1 MKKKKSKKKIIIGA
15 AAVLVVAGGV
25 TVAGQ
30 RNSTENQI
38 PQVQVVIAEKGDV
51 EEIVDATGTVGS
63 EEEKTYYSPVNAEL
77 KTVSFAQGD
86 VVKKGTKLIEFNTED
101 LEKDNRK
108 AELNLKSTKYDTKDT
123 RNKSDKAEKK
133 QKDAKKNVQ
142 ELEKKI
148 KDKKAYV
155 SSLKSQISAAATA
168 AQREAAAQA
177 IIGAAAVLVVAGG
190 VTVAGQRNSTEN
202 QIPQVQV
209 VIAEKGDVEE
219 IVDATGTVGSE
230 EEKTYYSPVNAE
242 LKTVSFAQGDVVKKG
257 TKLIEFNTEDL
268 EKDNR
273 KAELNLK
280 STKYDTKDTR
290 NKSDKAEKKQK
301 DAKKN
306 VQELEKKIK
315 DKKAYVSS
323 LKSQISAA
331 ATAAQ
336 REAAAQASAQ
346 AAAQAQAQQQEAQAK
361 AQAEAKKQEEIQSK
375 YQAALYTYK
384 TETLPQYQQQLSDL
398 NAQYNQAQS
407 DYNQADTTYQMAFAT
422 WQADPSDENTQA
434 LDNAET
440 ARTQAQLAMQQA
452 QQTYNDLKQ
461 QTPKMPVLSDFTESS
476 ADYSW
481 GISDGSDADDS
492 DGEDSSSYGYDYS
505 GSDGGTVTADTSALE
520 SALETAS
527 DELAELQSDLASEK
541 AIAEADSTS
550 LTKEEKEKLKVTD
563 NLSELDAKSAE
574 ELVKEGKKG
583 ITAEFNGIISKAD
596 IKQGAAVTQGMEL
609 FTIEN
614 TDKASVDVTLSKYDY
629 NTVKEGQ
636 SVEITLGDN
645 TYQGTVT
652 KMSHIAVQNEK
663 GTPVIS
669 ATVSIDNPDED
680 IFLGVDAKVKIYAA
694 SAKNVVTLPVE
705 VVNIGKEGSFCYVIE
720 DGLVTKRNITT
731 GISSEDYVEITD
743 GIKEGEEVI
752 ADLGDYTE
760 GMEVQAV
767 PEQTGEDAD
776 E

>member
-30 RNSTENQI
+30 RNSKETQI
-38 PQVQVVIAEKGDV
+38 PQVPVVTAEMGDV

-77 KTVSFAQGD
+77 KTVSFSQGD
-86 VVKKGTKLIEFNTED
+86 VIKKGTKLIEFNTED
-101 LEKDNRK
+101 LEKDNQK

-155 SSLKSQISAAATA
+155 ASLKSQISAATA
-168 AQREAAAQA
+168 
-177 IIGAAAVLVVAGG
+177 
-190 VTVAGQRNSTEN
+190 
-202 QIPQVQV
+202 
-209 VIAEKGDVEE
+209 
-219 IVDATGTVGSE
+219 
-230 EEKTYYSPVNAE
+230 
-242 LKTVSFAQGDVVKKG
+242 
-257 TKLIEFNTEDL
+257 
-268 EKDNR
+268 
-273 KAELNLK
+273 
-280 STKYDTKDTR
+280 
-290 NKSDKAEKKQK
+290 
-301 DAKKN
+301 
-306 VQELEKKIK
+306 
-315 DKKAYVSS
+315 
-323 LKSQISAA
+323 
-331 ATAAQ
+331 AAQ

-361 AQAEAKKQEEIQSK
+361 AQAEAKKQQEIQRK
-375 YQAALYTYK
+375 YQAALNTYK
-384 TETLPQYQQQLSDL
+384 TETLPQYQQKLSEL
-398 NAQYNQAQS
+398 NSQYNQAQS
-407 DYNQADTTYQMAFAT
+407 IYNQADTAYQMAFAT
-422 WQADPSDENTQA
+422 WQADPSDENIQA
-434 LDNAET
+434 LNAAET
-440 ARTQAQLAMQQA
+440 SRTQAQIAMQQA
-452 QQTYNDLKQ
+452 KQAYEDYKQ
-461 QTPKMPVLSDFTESS
+461 QTPQMPDLADFTQNSS
-476 ADYSW
+476 GSLEEFTDGTEDDTSEEDTASGDY
-481 GISDGSDADDS
+481 A
-492 DGEDSSSYGYDYS
+492 YS
-505 GSDGGTVTADTSALE
+505 GSDSSAVTADTSALE
-520 SALETAS
+520 SALESAS

-563 NLSELDAKSAE
+563 NLSELDAKSAK
-574 ELVKEGKKG
+574 ELVEEGKKG
-583 ITAEFNGIISKAD
+583 ITAEFNGIVSKAD
-596 IKQGAAVTQGMEL
+596 IKQGAAATQGMEL
-609 FTIEN
+609 FTIQN

-629 NTVKEGQ
+629 DTVKEGQ
-636 SVEITLGDN
+636 SAEITLGDN

-669 ATVSIDNPDED
+669 ATVSINDPDDD
-680 IFLGVDAKVKIYAA
+680 IFLGVDAKVKIHAA

-705 VVNIGKEGSFCYVIE
+705 VVNIGKDGSFCYVIE
-720 DGLVTKRNITT
+720 DGLVTKRDITT
-731 GISSEDYVEITD
+731 GISSEDYVEVID

-752 ADLGDYTE
+752 SDLGDYTE

-767 PEQTGEDAD
+767 SEQTGEDAD

>member
-30 RNSTENQI
+30 RDSKETQI
-38 PQVQVVIAEKGDV
+38 PQVPVVTAEMGDV

-77 KTVSFAQGD
+77 KTVSFSQGD
-86 VVKKGTKLIEFNTED
+86 VIKKGTKLIEFNTED
-101 LEKDNRK
+101 LEKDNQK

-155 SSLKSQISAAATA
+155 ASLKSQISAA
-168 AQREAAAQA
+168 
-177 IIGAAAVLVVAGG
+177 
-190 VTVAGQRNSTEN
+190 TV
-202 QIPQVQV
+202 
-209 VIAEKGDVEE
+209 
-219 IVDATGTVGSE
+219 
-230 EEKTYYSPVNAE
+230 
-242 LKTVSFAQGDVVKKG
+242 
-257 TKLIEFNTEDL
+257 
-268 EKDNR
+268 
-273 KAELNLK
+273 
-280 STKYDTKDTR
+280 
-290 NKSDKAEKKQK
+290 
-301 DAKKN
+301 
-306 VQELEKKIK
+306 
-315 DKKAYVSS
+315 
-323 LKSQISAA
+323 
-331 ATAAQ
+331 AAQ

-361 AQAEAKKQEEIQSK
+361 AQAEAKKQQEIQRK
-375 YQAALYTYK
+375 YQAALNTYK
-384 TETLPQYQQQLSDL
+384 TETLPQYQQKLSEL
-398 NAQYNQAQS
+398 NSQYNQAQS
-407 DYNQADTTYQMAFAT
+407 TYNQADTAYQMAFAT
-422 WQADPSDENTQA
+422 WQADPSDENIQA
-434 LDNAET
+434 LNAAET
-440 ARTQAQLAMQQA
+440 SRTQAQIAMQQA
-452 QQTYNDLKQ
+452 KQAYEDYKQ
-461 QTPKMPVLSDFTESS
+461 QTPQMPDLSDFTQNSSESLEEFTDGTEDDTS
-476 ADYSW
+476 EEDTASGDY
-481 GISDGSDADDS
+481 A
-492 DGEDSSSYGYDYS
+492 YS
-505 GSDGGTVTADTSALE
+505 GSDSNAVTADTSALE
-520 SALETAS
+520 SALESAS

-563 NLSELDAKSAE
+563 NLSELDAKSAK
-574 ELVKEGKKG
+574 ELVEEGKKG
-583 ITAEFNGIISKAD
+583 ITAEFNGIVSKAD

-609 FTIEN
+609 FTIQN

-629 NTVKEGQ
+629 DTVKEGQ
-636 SVEITLGDN
+636 SAEITLGDN

-669 ATVSIDNPDED
+669 ATVSINDPDDD
-680 IFLGVDAKVKIYAA
+680 IFLGVDAKVKIHAA

-705 VVNIGKEGSFCYVIE
+705 VVNIGKDGSFCYVIE
-720 DGLVTKRNITT
+720 DGLVTKRDITT
-731 GISSEDYVEITD
+731 GISSEDYVEVID

-752 ADLGDYTE
+752 SDLGDYTE

-767 PEQTGEDAD
+767 SEQTGEDAD

>member
-30 RNSTENQI
+30 RNSKETQI
-38 PQVQVVIAEKGDV
+38 PQVPVVTAEMGDV

-77 KTVSFAQGD
+77 KTVSFSQGD
-86 VVKKGTKLIEFNTED
+86 VIKKGTKLIEFNTED
-101 LEKDNRK
+101 LEKDNQK

-155 SSLKSQISAAATA
+155 ASLKSQISVATA
-168 AQREAAAQA
+168 
-177 IIGAAAVLVVAGG
+177 
-190 VTVAGQRNSTEN
+190 
-202 QIPQVQV
+202 
-209 VIAEKGDVEE
+209 
-219 IVDATGTVGSE
+219 
-230 EEKTYYSPVNAE
+230 
-242 LKTVSFAQGDVVKKG
+242 
-257 TKLIEFNTEDL
+257 
-268 EKDNR
+268 
-273 KAELNLK
+273 
-280 STKYDTKDTR
+280 
-290 NKSDKAEKKQK
+290 
-301 DAKKN
+301 
-306 VQELEKKIK
+306 
-315 DKKAYVSS
+315 
-323 LKSQISAA
+323 
-331 ATAAQ
+331 AAQ

-361 AQAEAKKQEEIQSK
+361 AQAEAKKQQEIQRK
-375 YQAALYTYK
+375 YQAALNTYK
-384 TETLPQYQQQLSDL
+384 TETLPQYQQKLSEL
-398 NAQYNQAQS
+398 NSQYNQAQS
-407 DYNQADTTYQMAFAT
+407 TYNQADTAYQMAFAT
-422 WQADPSDENTQA
+422 WQADPSDENIQA
-434 LDNAET
+434 LNAAET
-440 ARTQAQLAMQQA
+440 SRTQAQIAMQQA
-452 QQTYNDLKQ
+452 KQAYEDYKQ
-461 QTPKMPVLSDFTESS
+461 QTPQMPDLSDLTQNSSRSLEEFTDGTEDDTSEDDTAS
-476 ADYSW
+476 GDY
-481 GISDGSDADDS
+481 A
-492 DGEDSSSYGYDYS
+492 YS
-505 GSDGGTVTADTSALE
+505 GSDSSAVTADTSALE
-520 SALETAS
+520 SALESAS

-563 NLSELDAKSAE
+563 NLSELDAKSAK
-574 ELVKEGKKG
+574 ELVEEGKKG
-583 ITAEFNGIISKAD
+583 ITAEFNGIVSKAD

-609 FTIEN
+609 FTIQN

-629 NTVKEGQ
+629 DTVKEGQ
-636 SVEITLGDN
+636 SAEITLGDN

-669 ATVSIDNPDED
+669 ATVSINDPDDD
-680 IFLGVDAKVKIYAA
+680 IFLGVDAKVKIHAA

-705 VVNIGKEGSFCYVIE
+705 VVNIGKDGSFCYVIE
-720 DGLVTKRNITT
+720 DGLVTKRDITT
-731 GISSEDYVEITD
+731 GISSEDYVEVID

-752 ADLGDYTE
+752 SDLGDYTE

-767 PEQTGEDAD
+767 SEQTGEDAD

>member
-30 RNSTENQI
+30 RNSKETQI
-38 PQVQVVIAEKGDV
+38 PQVPVVTAGMGDV

-77 KTVSFAQGD
+77 KTVSFSQGD
-86 VVKKGTKLIEFNTED
+86 VIKKGTKLIEFNTED
-101 LEKDNRK
+101 LEKDNQK

-155 SSLKSQISAAATA
+155 ASLKSQISAATA
-168 AQREAAAQA
+168 
-177 IIGAAAVLVVAGG
+177 
-190 VTVAGQRNSTEN
+190 
-202 QIPQVQV
+202 
-209 VIAEKGDVEE
+209 
-219 IVDATGTVGSE
+219 
-230 EEKTYYSPVNAE
+230 
-242 LKTVSFAQGDVVKKG
+242 
-257 TKLIEFNTEDL
+257 
-268 EKDNR
+268 
-273 KAELNLK
+273 
-280 STKYDTKDTR
+280 
-290 NKSDKAEKKQK
+290 
-301 DAKKN
+301 
-306 VQELEKKIK
+306 
-315 DKKAYVSS
+315 
-323 LKSQISAA
+323 
-331 ATAAQ
+331 AAQ

-361 AQAEAKKQEEIQSK
+361 AQAEAKKQQEIQRK
-375 YQAALYTYK
+375 YQAALNTYK
-384 TETLPQYQQQLSDL
+384 TETLPQYQQKLSEL
-398 NAQYNQAQS
+398 NSQYNQAQS
-407 DYNQADTTYQMAFAT
+407 TYNQADTAYQMAFAT
-422 WQADPSDENTQA
+422 WQADPSDENIQTLNA
-434 LDNAET
+434 AET
-440 ARTQAQLAMQQA
+440 SRTQAQIAMQQA
-452 QQTYNDLKQ
+452 KQAYEDYKQ
-461 QTPKMPVLSDFTESS
+461 QTPQMPDLADFTQNSSGSLEEFTDGTEDDSSEDDTASGDYAYSGGDSS
-476 ADYSW
+476 A
-481 GISDGSDADDS
+481 
-492 DGEDSSSYGYDYS
+492 
-505 GSDGGTVTADTSALE
+505 VTADTSALE
-520 SALETAS
+520 SALESAS

-563 NLSELDAKSAE
+563 NLSELDAKSAK
-574 ELVKEGKKG
+574 ELVEEGKKG
-583 ITAEFNGIISKAD
+583 ITAEFNGIVSKAD

-609 FTIEN
+609 FTIQN

-629 NTVKEGQ
+629 DTVKEGQ
-636 SVEITLGDN
+636 SAEITLGDN

-669 ATVSIDNPDED
+669 ATVSINDPDDD
-680 IFLGVDAKVKIYAA
+680 IFLGVDAKVKIHAA

-705 VVNIGKEGSFCYVIE
+705 VVNIGKDGSFCYVIE
-720 DGLVTKRNITT
+720 DGLVTKRDIIT
-731 GISSEDYVEITD
+731 GISSEDYVEVID

-752 ADLGDYTE
+752 SDLGDYTE

-767 PEQTGEDAD
+767 SEQTGEDAD

>member
-30 RNSTENQI
+30 RNSKETQI
-38 PQVQVVIAEKGDV
+38 PQVPVVTAEMGDV

-77 KTVSFAQGD
+77 KTVSFSQGD
-86 VVKKGTKLIEFNTED
+86 VIKKGTKLIEFNTED
-101 LEKDNRK
+101 LEKDNQK

-155 SSLKSQISAAATA
+155 ASLKSQISAATA
-168 AQREAAAQA
+168 
-177 IIGAAAVLVVAGG
+177 
-190 VTVAGQRNSTEN
+190 
-202 QIPQVQV
+202 
-209 VIAEKGDVEE
+209 
-219 IVDATGTVGSE
+219 
-230 EEKTYYSPVNAE
+230 
-242 LKTVSFAQGDVVKKG
+242 
-257 TKLIEFNTEDL
+257 
-268 EKDNR
+268 
-273 KAELNLK
+273 
-280 STKYDTKDTR
+280 
-290 NKSDKAEKKQK
+290 
-301 DAKKN
+301 
-306 VQELEKKIK
+306 
-315 DKKAYVSS
+315 
-323 LKSQISAA
+323 
-331 ATAAQ
+331 AAQ

-361 AQAEAKKQEEIQSK
+361 AQAEAKKQQEIQRK
-375 YQAALYTYK
+375 YQAALNTYK
-384 TETLPQYQQQLSDL
+384 TETLPQYQQKLSEL
-398 NAQYNQAQS
+398 NSQYNQAQS
-407 DYNQADTTYQMAFAT
+407 IYNQADTAYQMAFAT
-422 WQADPSDENTQA
+422 WQADPSDENIQA
-434 LDNAET
+434 LNAAET
-440 ARTQAQLAMQQA
+440 SRTQAQIAMQQA
-452 QQTYNDLKQ
+452 KQAYEDYKQ
-461 QTPKMPVLSDFTESS
+461 QTPQMPDLADFTQNSS
-476 ADYSW
+476 GSLEEFTDGTEDDTSEEDTASGDY
-481 GISDGSDADDS
+481 A
-492 DGEDSSSYGYDYS
+492 YS
-505 GSDGGTVTADTSALE
+505 GSDSSAVTADTSALE
-520 SALETAS
+520 SALGSAS

-563 NLSELDAKSAE
+563 NLSELDAKSAK
-574 ELVKEGKKG
+574 ELVEEGKKG
-583 ITAEFNGIISKAD
+583 ITAEFNGIVSKAD

-609 FTIEN
+609 FTIQN

-629 NTVKEGQ
+629 DTVKEGQ
-636 SVEITLGDN
+636 SAEITLGDN

-669 ATVSIDNPDED
+669 ATVSINDPDDD
-680 IFLGVDAKVKIYAA
+680 IFLGVDAKVKIHAA

-705 VVNIGKEGSFCYVIE
+705 VVNIGKDGSFCYVIE
-720 DGLVTKRNITT
+720 DGLVTKRDITT
-731 GISSEDYVEITD
+731 GISSEDYVEVID

-752 ADLGDYTE
+752 SDLGDYTE

-767 PEQTGEDAD
+767 SEQTGEDAD

>member
-30 RNSTENQI
+30 RNSKETQI
-38 PQVQVVIAEKGDV
+38 PQVPVVTAEMGDV

-77 KTVSFAQGD
+77 KTVSFSQGD
-86 VVKKGTKLIEFNTED
+86 VIKKGTKLIEFNTED
-101 LEKDNRK
+101 LEKDNQK

-155 SSLKSQISAAATA
+155 ASLKSQISSATA
-168 AQREAAAQA
+168 
-177 IIGAAAVLVVAGG
+177 
-190 VTVAGQRNSTEN
+190 
-202 QIPQVQV
+202 
-209 VIAEKGDVEE
+209 
-219 IVDATGTVGSE
+219 
-230 EEKTYYSPVNAE
+230 
-242 LKTVSFAQGDVVKKG
+242 
-257 TKLIEFNTEDL
+257 
-268 EKDNR
+268 
-273 KAELNLK
+273 
-280 STKYDTKDTR
+280 
-290 NKSDKAEKKQK
+290 
-301 DAKKN
+301 
-306 VQELEKKIK
+306 
-315 DKKAYVSS
+315 
-323 LKSQISAA
+323 
-331 ATAAQ
+331 AAQ

-361 AQAEAKKQEEIQSK
+361 AQAEAKKQQEIQRK
-375 YQAALYTYK
+375 YQAALNTYK
-384 TETLPQYQQQLSDL
+384 TETLPQYQQKLSEL
-398 NAQYNQAQS
+398 NSQYNQAQS
-407 DYNQADTTYQMAFAT
+407 TYNQADTAYQMAFAT
-422 WQADPSDENTQA
+422 WQADPSDENIQA
-434 LDNAET
+434 LNAAET
-440 ARTQAQLAMQQA
+440 SRTQAQIAMQQA
-452 QQTYNDLKQ
+452 KQAYEDYKQ
-461 QTPKMPVLSDFTESS
+461 QTPQMPDLSDFTQNSS
-476 ADYSW
+476 GSLEEFTDGTEDDTSEEDTASGDY
-481 GISDGSDADDS
+481 A
-492 DGEDSSSYGYDYS
+492 YS
-505 GSDGGTVTADTSALE
+505 GSDSSAVTADTSALE
-520 SALETAS
+520 SALESAS

-563 NLSELDAKSAE
+563 NLSELDAKSAK
-574 ELVKEGKKG
+574 ELVEEGKKG
-583 ITAEFNGIISKAD
+583 ITAEFNGIVSKAD

-609 FTIEN
+609 FTIQN

-629 NTVKEGQ
+629 DTVKEGQ
-636 SVEITLGDN
+636 SAEITLGDN

-669 ATVSIDNPDED
+669 ATVSINDPDDD
-680 IFLGVDAKVKIYAA
+680 IFLGVDAKVKIHAA

-705 VVNIGKEGSFCYVIE
+705 VVNIGKDGSFCYVIE
-720 DGLVTKRNITT
+720 DGLVTKRDITT
-731 GISSEDYVEITD
+731 GISSEDYVEVID

-752 ADLGDYTE
+752 SDLGDYRE

-767 PEQTGEDAD
+767 SEQTGEDAD

>member
-30 RNSTENQI
+30 RNSKETQI
-38 PQVQVVIAEKGDV
+38 PQVPVVTAGMGDV

-77 KTVSFAQGD
+77 KTVSFSQGD
-86 VVKKGTKLIEFNTED
+86 VIKKGTKLIEFNTED
-101 LEKDNRK
+101 LEKDNQK

-148 KDKKAYV
+148 MDKKAYV
-155 SSLKSQISAAATA
+155 ASLKSQISAATA
-168 AQREAAAQA
+168 
-177 IIGAAAVLVVAGG
+177 
-190 VTVAGQRNSTEN
+190 
-202 QIPQVQV
+202 
-209 VIAEKGDVEE
+209 
-219 IVDATGTVGSE
+219 
-230 EEKTYYSPVNAE
+230 
-242 LKTVSFAQGDVVKKG
+242 
-257 TKLIEFNTEDL
+257 
-268 EKDNR
+268 
-273 KAELNLK
+273 
-280 STKYDTKDTR
+280 
-290 NKSDKAEKKQK
+290 
-301 DAKKN
+301 
-306 VQELEKKIK
+306 
-315 DKKAYVSS
+315 
-323 LKSQISAA
+323 
-331 ATAAQ
+331 AAQ

-361 AQAEAKKQEEIQSK
+361 AQAEAKKQQEIQRK
-375 YQAALYTYK
+375 YQAALNTYK
-384 TETLPQYQQQLSDL
+384 TETLPQYQQKLSEL
-398 NAQYNQAQS
+398 NSQYNQAQS
-407 DYNQADTTYQMAFAT
+407 TYNQADTAYQMAFAT
-422 WQADPSDENTQA
+422 WQTDPSDENIQA
-434 LDNAET
+434 LNAAET
-440 ARTQAQLAMQQA
+440 SRTQAQIAMQQA
-452 QQTYNDLKQ
+452 KQAYEDYKQ
-461 QTPKMPVLSDFTESS
+461 QTPQMPDLSDFTQNSS
-476 ADYSW
+476 GSLEEFTDGTEDDTSEDDTASGDY
-481 GISDGSDADDS
+481 A
-492 DGEDSSSYGYDYS
+492 YS
-505 GSDGGTVTADTSALE
+505 GSDSSAVTADTSALE
-520 SALETAS
+520 SALESAS

-563 NLSELDAKSAE
+563 NLSELDAKSAK
-574 ELVKEGKKG
+574 ELVEEGKKG
-583 ITAEFNGIISKAD
+583 ITAEFNGIVSKAD

-609 FTIEN
+609 FTIQN

-629 NTVKEGQ
+629 DTVKEGQ
-636 SVEITLGDN
+636 SAEITLGDN

-669 ATVSIDNPDED
+669 ATVSINDPDDD
-680 IFLGVDAKVKIYAA
+680 IFLGVDAKVKIHAA

-705 VVNIGKEGSFCYVIE
+705 VVNIGKDGSFCYVIE
-720 DGLVTKRNITT
+720 DGLVTKRDITT
-731 GISSEDYVEITD
+731 GISSEDYVEVID

-752 ADLGDYTE
+752 SDLGDYTE

-767 PEQTGEDAD
+767 SEQTGEDAD

>member
-30 RNSTENQI
+30 RNSKETQI
-38 PQVQVVIAEKGDV
+38 PQVPVVTAEMGDV

-77 KTVSFAQGD
+77 KTVSFSQGD
-86 VVKKGTKLIEFNTED
+86 VIKKGTKLIEFNTED
-101 LEKDNRK
+101 LEKDNQK

-155 SSLKSQISAAATA
+155 ASLKSQISAATA
-168 AQREAAAQA
+168 
-177 IIGAAAVLVVAGG
+177 
-190 VTVAGQRNSTEN
+190 
-202 QIPQVQV
+202 
-209 VIAEKGDVEE
+209 
-219 IVDATGTVGSE
+219 
-230 EEKTYYSPVNAE
+230 
-242 LKTVSFAQGDVVKKG
+242 
-257 TKLIEFNTEDL
+257 
-268 EKDNR
+268 
-273 KAELNLK
+273 
-280 STKYDTKDTR
+280 
-290 NKSDKAEKKQK
+290 
-301 DAKKN
+301 
-306 VQELEKKIK
+306 
-315 DKKAYVSS
+315 
-323 LKSQISAA
+323 
-331 ATAAQ
+331 AAQ

-361 AQAEAKKQEEIQSK
+361 AQAEAKKQQEIQRK
-375 YQAALYTYK
+375 YQAALNTYK
-384 TETLPQYQQQLSDL
+384 TETLPQYQQKLSEL
-398 NAQYNQAQS
+398 NSQYNQAQS
-407 DYNQADTTYQMAFAT
+407 TYNQADTAYQMAFAT
-422 WQADPSDENTQA
+422 WQADPSDENIQA
-434 LDNAET
+434 LNAAET
-440 ARTQAQLAMQQA
+440 SRTQAQIAMQQA
-452 QQTYNDLKQ
+452 KQAYEDYKQ
-461 QTPKMPVLSDFTESS
+461 QTPQMPDLADFTQNSS
-476 ADYSW
+476 GSLEEFTDGTEDDTSEDDTASGDY
-481 GISDGSDADDS
+481 A
-492 DGEDSSSYGYDYS
+492 YS
-505 GSDGGTVTADTSALE
+505 GSDSSAVTADTSALE
-520 SALETAS
+520 SALESAS

-563 NLSELDAKSAE
+563 NLSELDAKSAK
-574 ELVKEGKKG
+574 ELVEEGKKG
-583 ITAEFNGIISKAD
+583 ITAEFNGIVSKAD

-609 FTIEN
+609 FTIQN

-629 NTVKEGQ
+629 DTVKEGQ
-636 SVEITLGDN
+636 SAEITLGDN

-669 ATVSIDNPDED
+669 ATVSINDPDDD
-680 IFLGVDAKVKIYAA
+680 IFLGVDAKVKIHAA

-705 VVNIGKEGSFCYVIE
+705 VVNIGKDGSFCYVIE
-720 DGLVTKRNITT
+720 DGLVTKRDITT
-731 GISSEDYVEITD
+731 GISSEDYVEVID

-752 ADLGDYTE
+752 SDLGDYTE

-767 PEQTGEDAD
+767 SEQTGEDAD

>member
-30 RNSTENQI
+30 RNSKETQI
-38 PQVQVVIAEKGDV
+38 PQVPVVTAGMGDV

-77 KTVSFAQGD
+77 KTVSFSQGD
-86 VVKKGTKLIEFNTED
+86 VIKKGTKLIEFNTED
-101 LEKDNRK
+101 LEKDNQK

-155 SSLKSQISAAATA
+155 ASLKSQISAATA
-168 AQREAAAQA
+168 
-177 IIGAAAVLVVAGG
+177 
-190 VTVAGQRNSTEN
+190 
-202 QIPQVQV
+202 
-209 VIAEKGDVEE
+209 
-219 IVDATGTVGSE
+219 
-230 EEKTYYSPVNAE
+230 
-242 LKTVSFAQGDVVKKG
+242 
-257 TKLIEFNTEDL
+257 
-268 EKDNR
+268 
-273 KAELNLK
+273 
-280 STKYDTKDTR
+280 
-290 NKSDKAEKKQK
+290 
-301 DAKKN
+301 
-306 VQELEKKIK
+306 
-315 DKKAYVSS
+315 
-323 LKSQISAA
+323 
-331 ATAAQ
+331 AAQ

-361 AQAEAKKQEEIQSK
+361 AQAEAKKQQEIQRK
-375 YQAALYTYK
+375 YQAALNTYK
-384 TETLPQYQQQLSDL
+384 TETLPQYQQKLSEL
-398 NAQYNQAQS
+398 NSQYNQAQS
-407 DYNQADTTYQMAFAT
+407 TYNQADTAYQMAFAT
-422 WQADPSDENTQA
+422 WQADPSDENIQA
-434 LDNAET
+434 LNAAET
-440 ARTQAQLAMQQA
+440 SRTQAQIAMQQA
-452 QQTYNDLKQ
+452 KQAYEDYKQ
-461 QTPKMPVLSDFTESS
+461 QTPQMPDLADFTQNSS
-476 ADYSW
+476 GSLEEFTDGTEDDTSEEDTASGDY
-481 GISDGSDADDS
+481 A
-492 DGEDSSSYGYDYS
+492 YS
-505 GSDGGTVTADTSALE
+505 GSDSSAVTADTSALE
-520 SALETAS
+520 SALESAS

-563 NLSELDAKSAE
+563 NLSELDAKSAK
-574 ELVKEGKKG
+574 ELVEEGKNG
-583 ITAEFNGIISKAD
+583 TTAEFNGIVSKAD

-609 FTIEN
+609 FTIQN

-629 NTVKEGQ
+629 DTVKEGQ
-636 SVEITLGDN
+636 SAEITLGDN

-669 ATVSIDNPDED
+669 ATVSINDPDDD
-680 IFLGVDAKVKIYAA
+680 IFLGVDAKVKIHAA

-705 VVNIGKEGSFCYVIE
+705 VVNIGKDGSFCYVIE
-720 DGLVTKRNITT
+720 DGLVMKRDITT
-731 GISSEDYVEITD
+731 GISSEDYVEVID

-752 ADLGDYTE
+752 SDLGDYTE

-767 PEQTGEDAD
+767 SEQTGEDAD

>member
-1 MKKKKSKKKIIIGA
+1 MKKKRSKKKMIIGA

-38 PQVQVVIAEKGDV
+38 PQVQVVTAEKGDV

-77 KTVSFAQGD
+77 KTVSFDQGD

-108 AELNLKSTKYDTKDT
+108 AELNLKSTKYDTK
-123 RNKSDKAEKK
+123 
-133 QKDAKKNVQ
+133 
-142 ELEKKI
+142 
-148 KDKKAYV
+148 
-155 SSLKSQISAAATA
+155 AAAA
-168 AQREAAAQA
+168 AH
-177 IIGAAAVLVVAGG
+177 
-190 VTVAGQRNSTEN
+190 
-202 QIPQVQV
+202 
-209 VIAEKGDVEE
+209 
-219 IVDATGTVGSE
+219 
-230 EEKTYYSPVNAE
+230 
-242 LKTVSFAQGDVVKKG
+242 
-257 TKLIEFNTEDL
+257 
-268 EKDNR
+268 
-273 KAELNLK
+273 
-280 STKYDTKDTR
+280 
-290 NKSDKAEKKQK
+290 
-301 DAKKN
+301 
-306 VQELEKKIK
+306 
-315 DKKAYVSS
+315 
-323 LKSQISAA
+323 
-331 ATAAQ
+331 

-434 LDNAET
+434 LDNAEA

-492 DGEDSSSYGYDYS
+492 DGEDSSSSGYDYS

>member
-30 RNSTENQI
+30 RNSKDTQI
-38 PQVQVVIAEKGDV
+38 PQVPVVTAEMGEV

-77 KTVSFAQGD
+77 KTVSFSQGD
-86 VVKKGTKLIEFNTED
+86 VIKKGTKLIEFNTEG
-101 LEKDNRK
+101 LEKDNQK

-155 SSLKSQISAAATA
+155 ASLKSQISAATA
-168 AQREAAAQA
+168 
-177 IIGAAAVLVVAGG
+177 
-190 VTVAGQRNSTEN
+190 
-202 QIPQVQV
+202 
-209 VIAEKGDVEE
+209 
-219 IVDATGTVGSE
+219 
-230 EEKTYYSPVNAE
+230 
-242 LKTVSFAQGDVVKKG
+242 
-257 TKLIEFNTEDL
+257 
-268 EKDNR
+268 
-273 KAELNLK
+273 
-280 STKYDTKDTR
+280 
-290 NKSDKAEKKQK
+290 
-301 DAKKN
+301 
-306 VQELEKKIK
+306 
-315 DKKAYVSS
+315 
-323 LKSQISAA
+323 
-331 ATAAQ
+331 AAQ

-361 AQAEAKKQEEIQSK
+361 AQAEAKKQQEIQRK
-375 YQAALYTYK
+375 YQAALNTYK
-384 TETLPQYQQQLSDL
+384 TETLPQYQQKLSEL
-398 NAQYNQAQS
+398 NSQYNQAQS
-407 DYNQADTTYQMAFAT
+407 TYNQADTAYQMAFAT
-422 WQADPSDENTQA
+422 WQADPSDENIQA
-434 LDNAET
+434 LNAAET
-440 ARTQAQLAMQQA
+440 SRTQAQIAMQQA
-452 QQTYNDLKQ
+452 KQAYEDYKQ
-461 QTPKMPVLSDFTESS
+461 QTPQMPDLSDFTQNSS
-476 ADYSW
+476 GSLEEFTDGTEDDTSEEDTASGDY
-481 GISDGSDADDS
+481 A
-492 DGEDSSSYGYDYS
+492 YS
-505 GSDGGTVTADTSALE
+505 GSDSSAVTADTSALE
-520 SALETAS
+520 SALESAS

-550 LTKEEKEKLKVTD
+550 LTKEEKEKLKVTN
-563 NLSELDAKSAE
+563 NLSELDAKSAK
-574 ELVKEGKKG
+574 ELVEEGKKG
-583 ITAEFNGIISKAD
+583 ITAEFNGIVSKAD

-609 FTIEN
+609 FTIQN

-629 NTVKEGQ
+629 DTVKEGQ
-636 SVEITLGDN
+636 SAEITLGDN

-669 ATVSIDNPDED
+669 ATVSINDPDDD
-680 IFLGVDAKVKIYAA
+680 IFLGVDAKVKIHAA

-705 VVNIGKEGSFCYVIE
+705 VVNIGKDGSFCYVIE
-720 DGLVTKRNITT
+720 DGLVTKRDITT
-731 GISSEDYVEITD
+731 GISSEDYVEVID

-752 ADLGDYTE
+752 SDLGDYTE

-767 PEQTGEDAD
+767 SEQTGEDAD

>member
-30 RNSTENQI
+30 RNSKETQI
-38 PQVQVVIAEKGDV
+38 PQVPVVTAEMGDV

-77 KTVSFAQGD
+77 KTVSFSQGD
-86 VVKKGTKLIEFNTED
+86 VIKKGTKLIEFNTED
-101 LEKDNRK
+101 LEKDNQK

-155 SSLKSQISAAATA
+155 ASLKSQISAATA
-168 AQREAAAQA
+168 
-177 IIGAAAVLVVAGG
+177 
-190 VTVAGQRNSTEN
+190 
-202 QIPQVQV
+202 
-209 VIAEKGDVEE
+209 
-219 IVDATGTVGSE
+219 
-230 EEKTYYSPVNAE
+230 
-242 LKTVSFAQGDVVKKG
+242 
-257 TKLIEFNTEDL
+257 
-268 EKDNR
+268 
-273 KAELNLK
+273 
-280 STKYDTKDTR
+280 
-290 NKSDKAEKKQK
+290 
-301 DAKKN
+301 
-306 VQELEKKIK
+306 
-315 DKKAYVSS
+315 
-323 LKSQISAA
+323 
-331 ATAAQ
+331 AAQ

-361 AQAEAKKQEEIQSK
+361 AQAEAKKQQEIQRK
-375 YQAALYTYK
+375 YQAALNTYK
-384 TETLPQYQQQLSDL
+384 TETLPQYQQKLSEL
-398 NAQYNQAQS
+398 NSQYNQAQS
-407 DYNQADTTYQMAFAT
+407 TYNQADTAYQMAFAT
-422 WQADPSDENTQA
+422 WQADPSDENIQA
-434 LDNAET
+434 LNAAET
-440 ARTQAQLAMQQA
+440 SRTQAQIAMQQA
-452 QQTYNDLKQ
+452 KQAYEDYKQ
-461 QTPKMPVLSDFTESS
+461 QTPQMPDLADFTQNSS
-476 ADYSW
+476 GSLEEFTDGTEDDTSEEDTASGDY
-481 GISDGSDADDS
+481 A
-492 DGEDSSSYGYDYS
+492 YS
-505 GSDGGTVTADTSALE
+505 GSDSSAVTADTSALE
-520 SALETAS
+520 SALESAS

-563 NLSELDAKSAE
+563 NLSELDAKSAK
-574 ELVKEGKKG
+574 ELVEEGKKG
-583 ITAEFNGIISKAD
+583 ITAEFNGIVSKAD

-609 FTIEN
+609 FTIQN

-629 NTVKEGQ
+629 DTVKEGQ
-636 SVEITLGDN
+636 SAEITLGDN

-669 ATVSIDNPDED
+669 ATVSINDPDDD
-680 IFLGVDAKVKIYAA
+680 IFLGVDAKVKIHAA

-705 VVNIGKEGSFCYVIE
+705 VVNIGKDGSFCYVIE
-720 DGLVTKRNITT
+720 NGLVTKRDITT
-731 GISSEDYVEITD
+731 GISSEDYVEVID

-752 ADLGDYTE
+752 SDLGDYTE

-767 PEQTGEDAD
+767 SEQTGEDAN

>member
-30 RNSTENQI
+30 RNSKETQI
-38 PQVQVVIAEKGDV
+38 PQVPVVTAEMGDV

-77 KTVSFAQGD
+77 KTVSFSQGD
-86 VVKKGTKLIEFNTED
+86 VIKKGTKLIEFNTED
-101 LEKDNRK
+101 LEKDNQK

-155 SSLKSQISAAATA
+155 ASLKSQISAATA
-168 AQREAAAQA
+168 
-177 IIGAAAVLVVAGG
+177 
-190 VTVAGQRNSTEN
+190 
-202 QIPQVQV
+202 
-209 VIAEKGDVEE
+209 
-219 IVDATGTVGSE
+219 
-230 EEKTYYSPVNAE
+230 
-242 LKTVSFAQGDVVKKG
+242 
-257 TKLIEFNTEDL
+257 
-268 EKDNR
+268 
-273 KAELNLK
+273 
-280 STKYDTKDTR
+280 
-290 NKSDKAEKKQK
+290 
-301 DAKKN
+301 
-306 VQELEKKIK
+306 
-315 DKKAYVSS
+315 
-323 LKSQISAA
+323 
-331 ATAAQ
+331 AAQ

-361 AQAEAKKQEEIQSK
+361 AQAEAKKQQEIQRK
-375 YQAALYTYK
+375 YQAALNTYK
-384 TETLPQYQQQLSDL
+384 TETLPQYQQKLSEL
-398 NAQYNQAQS
+398 NSQYNQAQS
-407 DYNQADTTYQMAFAT
+407 TYNQADTAYQMAFAT
-422 WQADPSDENTQA
+422 WQADPSDENIQA
-434 LDNAET
+434 LNAAET
-440 ARTQAQLAMQQA
+440 SRTQAQIAMQQA
-452 QQTYNDLKQ
+452 KQAYEDYKQ
-461 QTPKMPVLSDFTESS
+461 QTPQMPDLADFTQNSS
-476 ADYSW
+476 GSLEEFTDGTEDDTSEDDTASGDY
-481 GISDGSDADDS
+481 A
-492 DGEDSSSYGYDYS
+492 YS
-505 GSDGGTVTADTSALE
+505 GSDSSAVTADTSALE
-520 SALETAS
+520 SALESAS

-563 NLSELDAKSAE
+563 NLSELDAKSAK
-574 ELVKEGKKG
+574 ELVEEGKKG
-583 ITAEFNGIISKAD
+583 ITAEFNGIVSKAD

-609 FTIEN
+609 FTIQN

-629 NTVKEGQ
+629 DTVKEGQ
-636 SVEITLGDN
+636 SAEITLGDN

-669 ATVSIDNPDED
+669 ATISINDPDDD
-680 IFLGVDAKVKIYAA
+680 IFLGVDAKVKIHAA

-705 VVNIGKEGSFCYVIE
+705 VVNIGKDGSFCYVIE
-720 DGLVTKRNITT
+720 DGLVTKRDITT
-731 GISSEDYVEITD
+731 GISSEDYVEVID

-752 ADLGDYTE
+752 SDLGDYTE

-767 PEQTGEDAD
+767 SEQTGEDAD

>member
-30 RNSTENQI
+30 RNSKETQI
-38 PQVQVVIAEKGDV
+38 PQVPVVTAEMGEV

-77 KTVSFAQGD
+77 KTVSFSQGD
-86 VVKKGTKLIEFNTED
+86 VIKKGTKLIEFNTED
-101 LEKDNRK
+101 LEKDNQK

-155 SSLKSQISAAATA
+155 ASLKSQISAATA
-168 AQREAAAQA
+168 
-177 IIGAAAVLVVAGG
+177 
-190 VTVAGQRNSTEN
+190 
-202 QIPQVQV
+202 
-209 VIAEKGDVEE
+209 
-219 IVDATGTVGSE
+219 
-230 EEKTYYSPVNAE
+230 
-242 LKTVSFAQGDVVKKG
+242 
-257 TKLIEFNTEDL
+257 
-268 EKDNR
+268 
-273 KAELNLK
+273 
-280 STKYDTKDTR
+280 
-290 NKSDKAEKKQK
+290 
-301 DAKKN
+301 
-306 VQELEKKIK
+306 
-315 DKKAYVSS
+315 
-323 LKSQISAA
+323 
-331 ATAAQ
+331 AAQ

-361 AQAEAKKQEEIQSK
+361 AQAEAKKQQEIQRK
-375 YQAALYTYK
+375 YQAALNTYK
-384 TETLPQYQQQLSDL
+384 TETLPQYQQKLSEL
-398 NAQYNQAQS
+398 NSQYNQAQS
-407 DYNQADTTYQMAFAT
+407 TYNQADTAYQMAFAT
-422 WQADPSDENTQA
+422 WQADPSDENIQA
-434 LDNAET
+434 LNAAET
-440 ARTQAQLAMQQA
+440 SRTQAQIAMQQA
-452 QQTYNDLKQ
+452 KQAYEDYKQ
-461 QTPKMPVLSDFTESS
+461 QTPQMPDLADFTQNSS
-476 ADYSW
+476 GSLEEFTDGTEDDTSEEDTASGDY
-481 GISDGSDADDS
+481 A
-492 DGEDSSSYGYDYS
+492 YS
-505 GSDGGTVTADTSALE
+505 GSDSSAVTADTSALE
-520 SALETAS
+520 SALESAS

-563 NLSELDAKSAE
+563 NLSELDAKSAK
-574 ELVKEGKKG
+574 ELVEEGKKG
-583 ITAEFNGIISKAD
+583 ITAEFNGIVSKAD

-609 FTIEN
+609 FTIQN

-629 NTVKEGQ
+629 DTVKEGQ
-636 SVEITLGDN
+636 SAEITLGDN

-669 ATVSIDNPDED
+669 ATVSINDPDDD
-680 IFLGVDAKVKIYAA
+680 IFLGVDAKVKIHAA

-705 VVNIGKEGSFCYVIE
+705 VVNIGKDGSFCYVIE
-720 DGLVTKRNITT
+720 DGLVTKRDITT
-731 GISSEDYVEITD
+731 GISSEDYVEVID

-752 ADLGDYTE
+752 SDLGDYTE

-767 PEQTGEDAD
+767 SEQTGEDAD

>member
-30 RNSTENQI
+30 RNSKETQI
-38 PQVQVVIAEKGDV
+38 PQVPVVTAEMGDV

-77 KTVSFAQGD
+77 KTVSFSQGD
-86 VVKKGTKLIEFNTED
+86 VIKKGTKLIEFNTED
-101 LEKDNRK
+101 LEKDNQK

-155 SSLKSQISAAATA
+155 ASLKSQISAATA
-168 AQREAAAQA
+168 
-177 IIGAAAVLVVAGG
+177 
-190 VTVAGQRNSTEN
+190 
-202 QIPQVQV
+202 
-209 VIAEKGDVEE
+209 
-219 IVDATGTVGSE
+219 
-230 EEKTYYSPVNAE
+230 
-242 LKTVSFAQGDVVKKG
+242 
-257 TKLIEFNTEDL
+257 
-268 EKDNR
+268 
-273 KAELNLK
+273 
-280 STKYDTKDTR
+280 
-290 NKSDKAEKKQK
+290 
-301 DAKKN
+301 
-306 VQELEKKIK
+306 
-315 DKKAYVSS
+315 
-323 LKSQISAA
+323 
-331 ATAAQ
+331 AAQ

-361 AQAEAKKQEEIQSK
+361 AQAEAKKQQEIQRK
-375 YQAALYTYK
+375 YQAALNTYK
-384 TETLPQYQQQLSDL
+384 TETLPQYQQKLSEL
-398 NAQYNQAQS
+398 NSQYNQAQS
-407 DYNQADTTYQMAFAT
+407 TYNQADTAYQMAFAT
-422 WQADPSDENTQA
+422 WHADPSDENIQA
-434 LDNAET
+434 LNAAET
-440 ARTQAQLAMQQA
+440 SRTQAQIAMQQA
-452 QQTYNDLKQ
+452 KQAYEDYKQ
-461 QTPKMPVLSDFTESS
+461 QTPQMPDLSDFTQNSSGSLEEFTDGTEDDSSEDDTASGDYAYSGGDSS
-476 ADYSW
+476 A
-481 GISDGSDADDS
+481 
-492 DGEDSSSYGYDYS
+492 
-505 GSDGGTVTADTSALE
+505 VTADTSALE
-520 SALETAS
+520 SALESAS

-563 NLSELDAKSAE
+563 NLSELDAKSAK
-574 ELVKEGKKG
+574 ELVEEGKKG
-583 ITAEFNGIISKAD
+583 ITAEFNGIVSKAD

-609 FTIEN
+609 FTIQN

-629 NTVKEGQ
+629 DTVKEGQ
-636 SVEITLGDN
+636 SAEITLGDN

-669 ATVSIDNPDED
+669 ATVSINDPDDD
-680 IFLGVDAKVKIYAA
+680 IFLGVDAKVKIHAA

-705 VVNIGKEGSFCYVIE
+705 VVNIGKDGSFCYVIE
-720 DGLVTKRNITT
+720 DGLVTKRDITT
-731 GISSEDYVEITD
+731 GISSEDYVEVID

-752 ADLGDYTE
+752 SDLGDYTE

-767 PEQTGEDAD
+767 SEQTGEDAD

>member
-30 RNSTENQI
+30 RNSKETQI
-38 PQVQVVIAEKGDV
+38 PQVPVVTAEMGDV

-77 KTVSFAQGD
+77 KTVSFSQGD
-86 VVKKGTKLIEFNTED
+86 VIKKGTKLIEFNTED
-101 LEKDNRK
+101 LEKDNQK

-155 SSLKSQISAAATA
+155 ASLKSQISAATA
-168 AQREAAAQA
+168 
-177 IIGAAAVLVVAGG
+177 
-190 VTVAGQRNSTEN
+190 
-202 QIPQVQV
+202 
-209 VIAEKGDVEE
+209 
-219 IVDATGTVGSE
+219 
-230 EEKTYYSPVNAE
+230 
-242 LKTVSFAQGDVVKKG
+242 
-257 TKLIEFNTEDL
+257 
-268 EKDNR
+268 
-273 KAELNLK
+273 
-280 STKYDTKDTR
+280 
-290 NKSDKAEKKQK
+290 
-301 DAKKN
+301 
-306 VQELEKKIK
+306 
-315 DKKAYVSS
+315 
-323 LKSQISAA
+323 
-331 ATAAQ
+331 AAQ

-361 AQAEAKKQEEIQSK
+361 AQAEAKKQQEIQRK
-375 YQAALYTYK
+375 YQAALNTYK
-384 TETLPQYQQQLSDL
+384 TETLPQYQQKLSEL
-398 NAQYNQAQS
+398 NSQYNQAQS
-407 DYNQADTTYQMAFAT
+407 TYNQADTAYQMAFAT
-422 WQADPSDENTQA
+422 WQADPSDENIQA
-434 LDNAET
+434 LNAAET
-440 ARTQAQLAMQQA
+440 SRTQAQIAMQQA
-452 QQTYNDLKQ
+452 KQAYEDYKQ
-461 QTPKMPVLSDFTESS
+461 QTPQMPDLADFTQNSSGSLEEFTDGTEDDSSEDDTASGDYAYSGGDSS
-476 ADYSW
+476 A
-481 GISDGSDADDS
+481 
-492 DGEDSSSYGYDYS
+492 
-505 GSDGGTVTADTSALE
+505 VTADTSALE
-520 SALETAS
+520 SALESAS

-563 NLSELDAKSAE
+563 NLSELDAKSAK
-574 ELVKEGKKG
+574 ELVEEGKKG
-583 ITAEFNGIISKAD
+583 ITAEFNGIVSKAD

-609 FTIEN
+609 FTIQN

-629 NTVKEGQ
+629 DTVKEGQ
-636 SVEITLGDN
+636 SAEITLGDN

-669 ATVSIDNPDED
+669 ATVSINDPDDD
-680 IFLGVDAKVKIYAA
+680 IFLGVDAKVKIHAA

-705 VVNIGKEGSFCYVIE
+705 VVNIGKDGSFCYVIE
-720 DGLVTKRNITT
+720 DGLVTKRDITT
-731 GISSEDYVEITD
+731 GISSEDYVEVID

-752 ADLGDYTE
+752 SDLGDYTE

-767 PEQTGEDAD
+767 SEQTGEDAD

>member
-30 RNSTENQI
+30 RNSKETQI
-38 PQVQVVIAEKGDV
+38 PQVPVVTAEMGDV

-77 KTVSFAQGD
+77 KTVSFSQGD
-86 VVKKGTKLIEFNTED
+86 VIKKGTKLIEFNTED
-101 LEKDNRK
+101 LEKDNQK

-155 SSLKSQISAAATA
+155 ASLKSQISAATAA
-168 AQREAAAQA
+168 AQREAAAA
-177 IIGAAAVLVVAGG
+177 
-190 VTVAGQRNSTEN
+190 
-202 QIPQVQV
+202 
-209 VIAEKGDVEE
+209 
-219 IVDATGTVGSE
+219 
-230 EEKTYYSPVNAE
+230 
-242 LKTVSFAQGDVVKKG
+242 
-257 TKLIEFNTEDL
+257 
-268 EKDNR
+268 
-273 KAELNLK
+273 
-280 STKYDTKDTR
+280 
-290 NKSDKAEKKQK
+290 
-301 DAKKN
+301 
-306 VQELEKKIK
+306 
-315 DKKAYVSS
+315 
-323 LKSQISAA
+323 
-331 ATAAQ
+331 
-336 REAAAQASAQ
+336 ASAQ

-361 AQAEAKKQEEIQSK
+361 AQAEAKKQQEIQRK
-375 YQAALYTYK
+375 YQAALNTYK
-384 TETLPQYQQQLSDL
+384 TETLPQYQQKLSEL
-398 NAQYNQAQS
+398 NSQYNQAQS
-407 DYNQADTTYQMAFAT
+407 TYNQADTAYQMAFAT
-422 WQADPSDENTQA
+422 WQADPSDENIQA
-434 LDNAET
+434 LNSAE
-440 ARTQAQLAMQQA
+440 ASRTQAQIAMQQA
-452 QQTYNDLKQ
+452 KQAYEDYKQ
-461 QTPKMPVLSDFTESS
+461 QTPQMPDLSDFTQNNSGSFEEFTDGTEDDTSEDDTESG
-476 ADYSW
+476 D
-481 GISDGSDADDS
+481 
-492 DGEDSSSYGYDYS
+492 YDYS
-505 GSDGGTVTADTSALE
+505 GSDSSAVTADTSALE
-520 SALETAS
+520 SALESAS

-563 NLSELDAKSAE
+563 NLSELDAKSAK
-574 ELVKEGKKG
+574 ELVEEGKKG
-583 ITAEFNGIISKAD
+583 ITAEFNGIVSKAD

-609 FTIEN
+609 FTIQN

-629 NTVKEGQ
+629 DTVKEGQ
-636 SVEITLGDN
+636 SAEITLGDN

-669 ATVSIDNPDED
+669 ATVSINDPDDD
-680 IFLGVDAKVKIYAA
+680 IFLGVDAKVKIHAA

-705 VVNIGKEGSFCYVIE
+705 VVNIGKDGSFCYVIE

-731 GISSEDYVEITD
+731 GISSEDYVEVTD

-752 ADLGDYTE
+752 SDLGDYTE

-767 PEQTGEDAD
+767 SEQTGEDAD